1 MCGHR
6 LQSKKRLPL
15 KLILYTVKTQ
25 SRQTSQCE
33 AAMTSDMKRD
43 IPPAYDTPW
52 KIALEQHFEKFM
64 AFYFP
69 AAHAQINWA
78 FAPEFLDKELQAIS
92 KDAVV
97 GTRHVDKLV
106 KVRLLSGEEDWICI
120 HVEVQTVRQRHFAE
134 RMFVYNYRV
143 FDHYHRPATSMAVL
157 GDDHATWLPNQ
168 FGYAQLG
175 CKMDF
180 QFPVV
185 KLAHYAKQ
193 AVELESHSNPFAL
206 VTLAWL
212 QTRATRGDMNER
224 YALKCKLMR
233 LLLAR
238 EWDATLIRQ
247 FFLIIDWMMTL
258 PPVLAGKLTTFVTE
272 LEEERKM
279 EYVSSIE
286 RVLLARERQ
295 AGRQE
300 ERTEMLL
307 RLLTRRFGALA
318 EKWQTRVQQANMAQ
332 IEAWFDRAI
341 TAATQDEVFQEA
353 SH

>member
-1 MCGHR
+1 MN
-6 LQSKKRLPL
+6 SD
-15 KLILYTVKTQ
+15 
-25 SRQTSQCE
+25 
-33 AAMTSDMKRD
+33 MTSDVTSDISSDMERD
-43 IPPAYDTPW
+43 VQQANGATGQAPDTPPAYDTPW
-52 KIALEQHFEKFM
+52 KKALEQHFEKFM

-69 AAHAQINWA
+69 AAHRQINWA
-78 FAPEFLDKELQAIS
+78 IAPEFLDKELLAIS

-106 KVRLLSGEEDWICI
+106 KVHLLSGEEDWICI
-120 HVEVQTVRQRHFAE
+120 HVEVQTARQRRFAE

-143 FDHYHRPATSMAVL
+143 FDHYHRPAASMAVL
-157 GDDHATWLPNQ
+157 GDDHPAWLPNQ
-168 FGYAQLG
+168 FGYAPLG

-180 QFPVV
+180 QFPVA

-193 AVELESHSNPFAL
+193 EAELETHPNPFAL

-212 QTRATRGDMNER
+212 QTRATRGDMNAR

-238 EWDATLIRQ
+238 EWDRRLIRQ
-247 FFLIIDWMMTL
+247 FFLVIDWMMAL
-258 PPVLAGKLTTFVTE
+258 PPVLAEKLTLFVAK

-295 AGRQE
+295 EGRKEGRQE
-300 ERTEMLL
+300 GWQETSTALL
-307 RLLTRRFGALA
+307 ARLLTRRFGSMPTHLQSRLQGAS
-318 EKWQTRVQQANMAQ
+318 MAQ
-332 IEAWFDRAI
+332 VEAWFDRAA
-341 TAATQDEVFQEA
+341 TAATLDEVFQELA
-353 SH
+353 H